1 VTEIVRT
8 REFLEWPFFTD
19 AHRELAARVDLWAA
33 QRFAAQAGGGGHAE
47 DRDSVDAAC
56 RQLVRD
62 LGRGGWTQYSVP
74 GAGTPAGVM
83 ASGAVATPN
92 AVEAPAVAFDVRAL
106 ALIRETLAWHD
117 GLADFAFAM
126 QGLGSGAISLAGSRE
141 IKQRYLP
148 RVAAGE
154 AIAAFAL
161 SEPDAGSDVA
171 AIKCGAR
178 LDGDSYVLDGEKTWI
193 SNGGI
198 ADFYC
203 VFARTSPAQ
212 FRPDGSVTARGISAF
227 VVDANTPGFTIAKR
241 IDVIAPHPLAS
252 LAFAG
257 CRIPA
262 TQRLGAEGDGFKLA
276 MRTLDIFRTSVA
288 GAALGFAQRAL
299 DEALKQSL
307 ARPMFGKT
315 LADLQLTQAALADM
329 ATEIDAARLQ
339 TYRAAWLRDRGDT
352 VTKEVAM
359 AKMSATESA
368 QRAIDRAVQ
377 IFGGRGVVHGET
389 VERLYRDIRA
399 LRIYEG
405 ATEVQKLIIA
415 RELLNAARKV

>member
-1 VTEIVRT
+1 VPDEAISAGSGADKTVV
-8 REFLEWPFFTD
+8 
-19 AHRELAARVDLWAA
+19 AGAAGQVDVARGGPA
-33 QRFAAQAGGGGHAE
+33 NRGAAGGLGAAIGGATG
-47 DRDSVDAAC
+47 A
-56 RQLVRD
+56 
-62 LGRGGWTQYSVP
+62 
-74 GAGTPAGVM
+74 GAGTAVGAG
-83 ASGAVATPN
+83 AGA
-92 AVEAPAVAFDVRAL
+92 AFDVRAL
-106 ALIRETLAWHD
+106 ALIRETLAYHD

-126 QGLGSGAISLAGSRE
+126 QGLGSGAITLAGSPA
-141 IKQRYLP
+141 IKQKYLP

-171 AIKCGAR
+171 AIKCSAR
-178 LDGDSYVLDGEKTWI
+178 LDGDSYVLDGQKTWI

-203 VFARTSPAQ
+203 VFARTSPAEL
-212 FRPDGSVTARGISAF
+212 RPDGSVTARGISAF
-227 VVDANTPGFTIAKR
+227 VVDADAPGFSIAER
-241 IDVIAPHPLAS
+241 IDLIAPHPLAT
-252 LAFAG
+252 LAFNG

-262 TQRLGAEGDGFKLA
+262 GNRLGPEGEGFKLA
-276 MRTLDIFRTSVA
+276 MRTLDVFRTSVA

-307 ARPMFGKT
+307 SRPMFGKT
-315 LADLQLTQAALADM
+315 LADLQLTQAALAEM
-329 ATEIDAARLQ
+329 ATDIDAARLQ

-352 VTKEVAM
+352 VTKGASHATHGHPAEGCPGPTGSGRMSVTQAVAM

-389 VERLYRDIRA
+389 VEHLYRDIRA

-415 RELLNAARKV
+415 RELLNAARKAQ

>member
-1 VTEIVRT
+1 VART
-8 REFLEWPFFTD
+8 REFLEWPFFTP
-19 AHRELAARVDLWAA
+19 AHRELAERVDAWAA
-33 QRFAAQAGGGGHAE
+33 QRFAGAHAE
-47 DRDSVDAAC
+47 DRASVDAAC

-62 LGRGGWTQYSVP
+62 LGRAGWTRYSVP
-74 GAGTPAGVM
+74 FDA
-83 ASGAVATPN
+83 
-92 AVEAPAVAFDVRAL
+92 EAPVAEFDVRSL
-106 ALIRETLAWHD
+106 ALIRETLAWHS

-126 QGLGSGAISLAGSRE
+126 QGLGSGAISLAGSHE
-141 IKQRYLP
+141 IKHRYLP

-171 AIKCGAR
+171 AIKCSAR
-178 LDGDSYVLDGEKTWI
+178 REGDFYVLDGEKTWI

-203 VFARTSPAQ
+203 VFARTSPPES
-212 FRPDGSVTARGISAF
+212 RPDGSVAARGISAF
-227 VVDANTPGFTIAKR
+227 VVDADTPGFSIGKR
-241 IDVIAPHPLAS
+241 IDVIAPHPLATI
-252 LAFAG
+252 AFSG
-257 CRIPA
+257 CRVPA
-262 TQRLGAEGDGFKLA
+262 SQRLGTEGDGFKLA

-288 GAALGFAQRAL
+288 GAALGFAQRAV
-299 DEALKQSL
+299 DEALTHSL
-307 ARPMFGKT
+307 SRPMFGKT

-329 ATEIDAARLQ
+329 ATEVDAARLQ

-377 IFGGRGVVHGET
+377 IFGGRGVVHGEI
-389 VERLYRDIRA
+389 VEHLYRDIRA

-415 RELLNAARKV
+415 RELLNSARRA